1 MVLDINMLIQQMNKF
16 SATMMEK
23 LTYFMMMVMVTLM
36 DTIKVDK
43 LRKNISLI
51 PSLLR
56 KVAICLINRH

>member
-1 MVLDINMLIQQMNKF
+1 MLIQQMNKF
-16 SATMMEK
+16 NATMMEK

>member
-1 MVLDINMLIQQMNKF
+1 MLIQQMNKF

>member
-1 MVLDINMLIQQMNKF
+1 MLIQQMNKF
-16 SATMMEK
+16 NATMMEK

-43 LRKNISLI
+43 VRKNISLI

>member
-1 MVLDINMLIQQMNKF
+1 
-16 SATMMEK
+16 MMEK